1 MAKIGGLGRGLDSL
15 FMDNTESTG
24 SVELRIME
32 VEPNKNQPRKDFS
45 EEALE
50 ELAASIKEHGLLQPI
65 LVRPTASG
73 RYQIIAGERRWRAS
87 RKAGLSTIK
96 AVIREFRDEEVM
108 EIALIENLQRED
120 LNPIEEA
127 EGYGSL
133 IETLGLTQEQVAKKV
148 NKSRSYI
155 ANSLRILNLDN
166 GSKRALKE
174 GKITLGHAKAL
185 LSIDDLRLREDA
197 LKAAINGASVREIEN
212 FKASPTKQISIP
224 ETKDRFYDETAIAL
238 KQAIRRSVK
247 ITTKKNGKGTI
258 TIEFYNKE
266 ELSDIAKRLTDKEWQ
281 VL

>member
-127 EGYGSL
+127 EGYGNL

-148 NKSRSYI
+148 NKSRSYV

-174 GKITLGHAKAL
+174 GKISLGHAKAL

-247 ITTKKNGKGTI
+247 ITQKKNGKGTI

-266 ELSDIAKRLTDKEWQ
+266 ELSDIAKRLTDKEW
-281 VL
+281 

>member
-212 FKASPTKQISIP
+212 FKALPTKQISIP
-224 ETKDRFYDETAIAL
+224 EIKDRFYDETAIAL

-266 ELSDIAKRLTDKEWQ
+266 ELSDIAKRLTDKEW
-281 VL
+281 

>member
-96 AVIREFRDEEVM
+96 AAIREFRDEEVM

-212 FKASPTKQISIP
+212 FKALPTKQISIP

-266 ELSDIAKRLTDKEWQ
+266 ELSDIAKRLTDKEW
-281 VL
+281 

>member
-266 ELSDIAKRLTDKEWQ
+266 ELSDIAKRLTDKEW
-281 VL
+281 

>member
-127 EGYGSL
+127 EGYGNL

-148 NKSRSYI
+148 NKSRSYV

-174 GKITLGHAKAL
+174 GKISLGHAKAL

-197 LKAAINGASVREIEN
+197 LKVAINGASVREIEN

-266 ELSDIAKRLTDKEWQ
+266 ELGDIAKRLTDKEW
-281 VL
+281 

>member
-65 LVRPTASG
+65 LVRPLTNG

-96 AVIREFRDEEVM
+96 AVIREFRDDEVM

-127 EGYGSL
+127 EGYSNL
-133 IETLGLTQEQVAKKV
+133 IKELGLTQEQVAKKV
-148 NKSRSYI
+148 NKSRSYV
-155 ANSLRILNLDN
+155 ANSLRVLSLD
-166 GSKRALKE
+166 GASRRALKE
-174 GKITLGHAKAL
+174 GKISLGHAKAL
-185 LSIDDLRLREDA
+185 LSIEDLRLREDA

-212 FKASPTKQISIP
+212 FKAAPTKQIDMP
-224 ETKDRFYDETAIAL
+224 EVKDRFYDETAIAL
-238 KQAIRRSVK
+238 KNAMRRSVK
-247 ITTKKNGKGTI
+247 INSKKNGKGTI

-266 ELSDIAKRLTDKEWQ
+266 ELSDIAKRLTDREW
-281 VL
+281 

>member
-50 ELAASIKEHGLLQPI
+50 ELASSIKEHGLLQPI
-65 LVRPTASG
+65 LVRPLTNG

-96 AVIREFRDEEVM
+96 AVVREFRDDEVM

-127 EGYGSL
+127 EGYSSL
-133 IETLGLTQEQVAKKV
+133 IKELGLTQEQVAKKV
-148 NKSRSYI
+148 NKSRSYV
-155 ANSLRILNLDN
+155 ANSLRVLSLD
-166 GSKRALKE
+166 GASRKCLKE
-174 GKITLGHAKAL
+174 GKISLGHAKAL
-185 LSIDDLRLREDA
+185 LSIEDLRLREDA

-212 FKASPTKQISIP
+212 FKASPTKQIDIP
-224 ETKDRFYDETAIAL
+224 EIKDRFYDETAIAL
-238 KQAIRRSVK
+238 KNAMRRSVK
-247 ITTKKNGKGTI
+247 ISSKKNGKGTI

-266 ELSDIAKRLTDKEWQ
+266 ELSDIAKRLTDREW
-281 VL
+281 

>member
-1 MAKIGGLGRGLDSL
+1 MAKIGALGRGLDSL

-108 EIALIENLQRED
+108 EIALIENLPRED
-120 LNPIEEA
+120 LNQIEEA
-127 EGYGSL
+127 EGYGNL

-148 NKSRSYI
+148 NKSRSYV

-174 GKITLGHAKAL
+174 GKISLGHAKAL

-247 ITTKKNGKGTI
+247 ITQKKNGKGTI

-266 ELSDIAKRLTDKEWQ
+266 ELSDIAKRLTDKEW
-281 VL
+281 

>member
-65 LVRPTASG
+65 LVRPTSSG

-108 EIALIENLQRED
+108 EIALIENLLRED

-133 IETLGLTQEQVAKKV
+133 IETLGLTQDQVAKKV
-148 NKSRSYI
+148 NKSRSYV
-155 ANSLRILNLDN
+155 ANALRILNLDN
-166 GSKRALKE
+166 SSKRALKE
-174 GKITLGHAKAL
+174 GKITMGHAKAL

-197 LKAAINGASVREIEN
+197 LKAAISGASVREIEN
-212 FKASPTKQISIP
+212 FKASPTKQINMP
-224 ETKDRFYDETAIAL
+224 EIKDRFYDETAIAL
-238 KQAIRRSVK
+238 KQAIHRTVK
-247 ITTKKNGKGTI
+247 ITQKKNGKGTI

-281 VL
+281 VV

>member
-127 EGYGSL
+127 EGYGNL

-148 NKSRSYI
+148 NKSRSYV

-174 GKITLGHAKAL
+174 GKISLGHAKAL

-266 ELSDIAKRLTDKEWQ
+266 ELSDIAKRLTDKEW
-281 VL
+281 

>member
-15 FMDNTESTG
+15 FSDNTETTG

-65 LVRPTASG
+65 LVRPLTNG

-96 AVIREFRDEEVM
+96 AVIRDFKDEEVM

-127 EGYGSL
+127 EGYSSL
-133 IETLGLTQEQVAKKV
+133 IKELGLTQEQVAKKV
-148 NKSRSYI
+148 NKSRSYV
-155 ANSLRILNLDN
+155 ANSLRVLNLDP
-166 GSKRALKE
+166 SSRRALKE
-174 GKITLGHAKAL
+174 GKISLGHAKAL
-185 LSIDDLRLREDA
+185 LAIEDIRLREDA

-212 FKASPTKQISIP
+212 FKATPTKQMDIP

-238 KQAIRRSVK
+238 KNAMRRSVK
-247 ITTKKNGKGTI
+247 INAKKNGKGTI

-266 ELSDIAKRLTDKEWQ
+266 ELSDIAKRLTDREW
-281 VL
+281 